1 MKKKLSE
8 TAVNHFKSNS
18 VDVHITG
25 PFHNSGQSHWV
36 VVYGDNGEA
45 YMLKAQFILLYFSCL
60 LHDRQRVTKSN
71 INIDHC
77 KTYYEIGICKFQ
89 FGPENLWKHHQSS
102 TQPVK
107 RISFVYSCDTKEG
120 DTAGK
125 KNLVEVIKFFFV
137 SIKKLE
143 INPIG
148 PLILEHLHDKAGG
161 LYNRFMKDSS
171 NEDLVAE
178 KITNDIHQQFS
189 GG

>member
-1 MKKKLSE
+1 
-8 TAVNHFKSNS
+8 
-18 VDVHITG
+18 
-25 PFHNSGQSHWV
+25 
-36 VVYGDNGEA
+36 
-45 YMLKAQFILLYFSCL
+45 
-60 LHDRQRVTKSN
+60 
-71 INIDHC
+71 
-77 KTYYEIGICKFQ
+77 
-89 FGPENLWKHHQSS
+89 
-102 TQPVK
+102 
-107 RISFVYSCDTKEG
+107 VYSCDTKEG